1 MPYTLLEIST
11 MQIKINREVLLK
23 PLTNVSSI
31 VERRHTLPILSNLLL
46 EAKNN
51 NIQLT
56 ATDLEMQISLNIESK
71 FSGELSTTISA
82 KKLLDICRSLPEAV
96 DIDMAS
102 TDSRITVKAGKSRFN
117 LQTLP
122 AADYPV
128 MSKVMGDN
136 ISIKISQIA
145 LKKLLKQVEFAMAQQ
160 DIRYYLNGLLLEVNE
175 NKLNI
180 VGTDGHRLSFT
191 STILNQSYEKTE
203 VILPRKTVVELIK
216 LLNDSENEV
225 NIELSAG
232 QVNFAFDEIRLIS
245 KVIDGKFPD
254 YHRVIPNGHQNTFSV
269 NRMAVLTAMQRAS
282 ILSNEK
288 YRGIRMVLSN
298 NNLKLISTNTEQE
311 EAEEELEI
319 AYIKDG
325 LDIGFNVTYL
335 IDVLNNVNDE
345 TIDFSFADANSS
357 CLITIPND
365 ENYKYVVMP
374 MRI

>member
-1 MPYTLLEIST
+1 

-23 PLTNVSSI
+23 PLINVTGI

-51 NIQLT
+51 NIKLT
-56 ATDLEMQISLNIESK
+56 ATDLEMQISLNIAS
-71 FSGELSTTISA
+71 ELQEELFTTISA
-82 KKLLDICRSLPEAV
+82 KKFLDICRSLPEGI
-96 DIDMAS
+96 DIDMIS
-102 TDSRITVKAGKSRFN
+102 KDSRMTVKAGKSRFN

-128 MSKVMGDN
+128 MSKVSGET
-136 ISIKISQIA
+136 IKIQISQ
-145 LKKLLKQVEFAMAQQ
+145 LEFKRLLKQVEFAMAQQ

-175 NKLNI
+175 NKLNL

-191 STILNQSYEKTE
+191 SATLNQRYEKSE
-203 VILPRKTVVELIK
+203 VILPRKTVIELIK
-216 LLNDSENEV
+216 LLDDSEEEV
-225 NIELSAG
+225 TIDIASG
-232 QVNFAFDEIRLIS
+232 QVNFAFGEISLIS

-254 YHRVIPNGHQNTFSV
+254 YNRVIPTAHGNTFTA
-269 NRMAVLTAMQRAS
+269 NRVEILTAMQRAS

-288 YRGIRMVLSN
+288 YRGIRMVLSP

-319 AYIKDG
+319 SYNQES

-335 IDVLNNVNDE
+335 IDVLNNTSQEN
-345 TIDFSFADANSS
+345 INFSFADANSS
-357 CLITIPND
+357 CLITVPEDND
-365 ENYKYVVMP
+365 YKYVVMP

>member
-1 MPYTLLEIST
+1 

-51 NIQLT
+51 NILLT

-71 FSGELSTTISA
+71 FTGELSTTISA
-82 KKLLDICRSLPEAV
+82 KKLLDICRSLPENV
-96 DIDMAS
+96 DIDMVS
-102 TDSRITVKAGKSRFN
+102 NDSRITVKAGKSRFN

-122 AADYPV
+122 AADYPI
-128 MSKVMGDN
+128 MTKVSDN
-136 ISIKISQIA
+136 NTQVQISQIV

-160 DIRYYLNGLLLEVNE
+160 DIRYYLNGLLIEVNE

-191 STILNQSYEKTE
+191 STTLNKSYEKNE
-203 VILPRKTVVELIK
+203 IILPRKTVIELIK
-216 LLNDSENEV
+216 LLNDSEEEV
-225 NIELSAG
+225 TIEINAG
-232 QVNFAFDEIRLIS
+232 QVNFTFSDIKLIS

-254 YHRVIPNGHQNTFSV
+254 YNRVIPVGHQNKFSV
-269 NRMAVLTAMQRAS
+269 NRVAVLTAMQRAS

-311 EAEEELEI
+311 EAEEELEVE
-319 AYIKDG
+319 YTKEV

-335 IDVLNNVNDE
+335 IDVLNNVSDE
-345 TIDFSFADANSS
+345 TIEFAFADANSS
-357 CLITIPND
+357 CLITVPND

>member
-1 MPYTLLEIST
+1 

-23 PLTNVSSI
+23 PLMNVTGI

-56 ATDLEMQISLNIESK
+56 ATDLEMQISLNINSELK
-71 FSGELSTTISA
+71 EDLSTTISA
-82 KKLLDICRSLPEAV
+82 KKFVDICRSLPEGI
-96 DIDMAS
+96 DIDMIS
-102 TDSRITVKAGKSRFN
+102 KDSRMTVKAGKSRFN

-128 MSKVMGDN
+128 MSKVAGETIQIN
-136 ISIKISQIA
+136 ISQTE
-145 LKKLLKQVEFAMAQQ
+145 LKRLLKQVEFAMAQQ

-175 NKLNI
+175 NKLNL

-191 STILNQSYEKTE
+191 SATLAESYEKTE
-203 VILPRKTVVELIK
+203 VIVPRKTVIELIK
-216 LLNDSENEV
+216 LLDDSDEEV
-225 NIELSAG
+225 IIEIATG
-232 QVNFAFDEIRLIS
+232 QVNFSFGEISLIS

-254 YHRVIPNGHQNTFSV
+254 YHRVIPSAHGNTFTADRV
-269 NRMAVLTAMQRAS
+269 QILTAMQRAS

-288 YRGIRMVLSN
+288 YRGIRMVLSD

-319 AYIKDG
+319 TYNQEA

-335 IDVLNNVNDE
+335 IDVLNNTQQDN
-345 TIDFSFADANSS
+345 INFSFADANSS
-357 CLITIPND
+357 CLITVPED
-365 ENYKYVVMP
+365 DDYKYVVMP

>member
-1 MPYTLLEIST
+1 

-56 ATDLEMQISLNIESK
+56 ATDLEMQISLTIDSK

-96 DIDMAS
+96 DIDMTS

-128 MSKVMGDN
+128 MSKVSGDN
-136 ISIKISQIA
+136 TSIKISQIA

-160 DIRYYLNGLLLEVNE
+160 DIRYYLNGLLFEVNE
-175 NKLNI
+175 SKLNI

-191 STILNQSYEKTE
+191 STTLDQSYEKTE

-232 QVNFAFDEIRLIS
+232 QVNFTFDEIRLIS

-269 NRMAVLTAMQRAS
+269 NRLAVLNAMQRAS

-319 AYIKDG
+319 AYTKDG

-345 TIDFSFADANSS
+345 SINFSFADANSS
-357 CLITIPND
+357 CLITVPND

>member
-1 MPYTLLEIST
+1 
-11 MQIKINREVLLK
+11 MQIKINREILLK
-23 PLTNVSSI
+23 PLTNVTSI

-51 NIQLT
+51 HIQLT
-56 ATDLEMQISLNIESK
+56 ATDLEMQISLSIQSA

-82 KKLLDICRSLPEAV
+82 KKFLDICRSLPDSV
-96 DIDMAS
+96 DIDMIS
-102 TDSRITVKAGKSRFN
+102 KDSRMTVKAGKSRFN

-128 MSKVMGDN
+128 MTKAAGTGTSIN
-136 ISIKISQIA
+136 ISQQAFKN
-145 LKKLLKQVEFAMAQQ
+145 LLKQVEFAMAQQ
-160 DIRYYLNGLLLEVNE
+160 DIRYYLNGLLLEVAD

-191 STILNQSYEKTE
+191 STKLNQSYEKTD
-203 VILPRKTVVELIK
+203 VIIPRKTIIELIK
-216 LLNDSENEV
+216 LLDDSEEEIT
-225 NIELSAG
+225 IEINAG
-232 QVNFAFDEIRLIS
+232 QVNFSFGDIKLIS

-254 YHRVIPNGHQNTFSV
+254 YHRVIPIGHQNTFTV
-269 NRMAVLTAMQRAS
+269 NRVGVLTAMQRAS

-319 AYIKDG
+319 DYAKDG

-335 IDVLNNVNDE
+335 IDVLNNVSDE
-345 TIDFSFADANSS
+345 NINFSFADANSS
-357 CLITIPND
+357 CLITVPND
-365 ENYKYVVMP
+365 DNYKYVVMP